1 MTFNGPNTELD
12 ADLTGLPVN
21 PALIGQG
28 FQQPDQNRREEPQNF
43 VFLAW
48 LLTAIGQNI
57 TRPSTSEAALNTA
70 IAPNEV
76 ATPIFNTTT
85 LPGVSAE
92 GGAVSPLGADFTTS
106 SSVGAPDSF
115 SSAGA
120 DLETDVVET
129 DADIAAE
136 GEDIPD
142 NEMAE
147 IFAGTQLT
155 RSNGLRVRL
164 SDDTWFDGTLDTS
177 FYGAELTD
185 RNIEHAADVSP
196 EFARSYEAAARIMW
210 ESLGGDLN
218 GTTLD
223 GDPISEFSA
232 RDWRDIGQDIM
243 TQFNMNTVATVSIT
257 SHILSLP
264 EDDPAR
270 TAFLYLMEVNANTRV
285 MQWDTGGRFFNGTFL
300 GGHVTGLNDWA
311 QVGGGAGVNA
321 AMVVATA
328 GSGVAVKSAGTQ
340 GLRIALAQAV
350 RGSSTNIITRQL
362 ASETFEH
369 AGRTLTFGQ
378 ARREIRQA
386 NFRAARGYIAANIAI
401 GAGQGGTM
409 GYSFNA
415 AHQGGTG
422 ATFSTLDQGQALLS
436 GGTGLVIGG
445 GLGTV
450 MGFAPG
456 YYNANISPM
465 FRSDQAVRSSV
476 SILQGRASAA
486 LSRGDYVRADEI
498 LTTVDATLRREAAES
513 TTRPSARRALDALV
527 ERSDSLMNR
536 SNGLH
541 VRLGNL
547 NIFEWTDAQRA
558 AYAELSPSERLAF
571 RNDLAA
577 AGDDDG
583 IAAVMARITPE
594 ADDVTPTNTTPDVD
608 APEGAARINETPD
621 EAAARART
629 TMGDSVEG
637 TADDAADVTVARA
650 EDAITPD
657 DIVSP
662 GNNAGDSITGTT
674 AKAID
679 DAATDG
685 DVISLQRAREL
696 SESQNAIE
704 DASTRLRADMDQF
717 GDDFTAVQFGRT
729 TWNEFVSLLD
739 DTNPQAARYFRD
751 LEAVAPERV
760 ATLTRALETETPIE
774 IPTTYYRDLEFNPV
788 LTVRQIDDLPP
799 AGAARASFDNPTMMA
814 AAGRSSSDNIDV
826 SDALLRLLRE
836 RRESP
841 DTAASREAIEQLSPD
856 EQRIYQ
862 QVVAGNANGDD
873 IILSGRAPRT
883 MLDDGVDADDAAT
896 SAVAR
901 EAGEEADDATASA
914 VAREADDNADDATA
928 SAAARET
935 GEGQPSQNGYGRSGR
950 VRSGAERVELPEA
963 SGQTYSP
970 KSIIPFGFIR
980 RFFTP
985 RQLRAHKIRGMME
998 KIADDLKPH
1007 LEELFGSGHPD
1018 KVQLDRVSR
1027 AIRNLDSADPN
1038 YTSQLQA
1045 LRDQIKDL
1053 PERSARNRLNGIL
1066 NDISKL
1072 DPNDTNYS
1080 SRLARIH
1087 SGLNEFE
1094 NNSAIRQLDEIV
1106 AEINELDPNNPNYAA
1121 QLADLQD
1128 RLGQLGQRVDEELER
1143 LGQTAD
1149 GHLGRLGREADVSH
1163 RTEQQGIISL
1173 FRRMTGK
1180 GRRWDNTGSA
1190 HILADHQ
1197 IQAAARYVEGARAA
1211 GQSLR
1216 TLISDIEGELAT
1228 NGRVTQNNIT
1238 ALGELTEHGSA
1249 QAYVAGMHNMRSG
1262 PSALAWYRRQGL
1274 VRSVEEGL
1282 YHSPERIHQ
1291 YANSGIGN
1299 TENIVLAQILP
1310 ANIIM
1315 QSGQTESA
1323 AGSIRKG
1330 FYNAISTLL
1339 ENGGHHEALWALE
1352 MRFLRAM
1359 HEMSDGTG
1367 RVAAIPTDPDL
1378 FIKEL
1383 LDFTYGNGNPGSSP
1397 ITAEMI
1403 DAMGRT
1409 ATDRGYDPSSARL
1422 VVSNGDQELGHF
1434 LNMLRQLH
1442 ADAIKDPQGG
1452 GNRIANARYAELNG
1466 SREVSQRYKERNDG
1480 LFTRV
1485 PYGGTRDGLWS
1496 PAQNDFTTRYQAF
1509 SFLTS
1514 LVGAGPI
1521 RRSSTEV
1528 IGPQEWF
1535 RLLPRWTRSAVD
1547 ADGRIIT
1554 GEGASRSINWRLA
1567 SNVLAPTPYGL
1578 GWGGYMLYSAAWD
1591 AQDGEHF
1598 EWESYIPVYGV
1609 AHNIVGFFLPQN
1621 MVAELEDRII
1631 EDLANDR
1638 TPDADEVNRLFA
1650 AYGANGLHTTE
1661 DGYQQIPQEIRDLLG
1676 ITNQGDLTLSVAQAT
1691 SEILGD
1697 EAIRRADPE
1706 ARVDTTATDERRTDA
1721 AADERRTDT
1730 PVVTGQTGNQQ
1741 RGDGVDVRGGFTRV
1755 TGDGVSLDEAGRAA
1769 TGTLEAA
1776 GRLVLP
1782 REAERYMGTD
1792 FLNSNAGIALRGT
1805 FSGITNMG
1813 RGLLDRAREDD
1824 GTRQVVGWGA
1834 GLGLAFLLGRT
1845 GWVDSFIG
1853 SMPILKHFKGVLTP
1867 IAIVGIAI
1875 WGGAMTGR
1883 ALGAENGD
1891 AAVQGATTGSGSHLP
1906 RRLPSISAQDMADAS
1921 QIRIQGHAD
1930 NMVSES
1936 VLIVVGNETFMI
1948 MQLDTDNANA
1958 ALAAQS
1964 ITVDA
1969 DGPGAGVAQELM
1981 GTNHIIDGA
1990 SNGIHIP
1997 AELLREAGLPT
2008 EIDRDVTRH
2017 VPTGWDD
2024 GSDFV
2029 ITRVSDDMDRIGLEA
2044 FTGPEQS

>member
-21 PALIGQG
+21 SAPIGQG
-28 FQQPDQNRREEPQNF
+28 FQQPDLNREDSLFNT
-43 VFLAW
+43 FLIWA
-48 LLTAIGQNI
+48 LSNSIRRAMT
-57 TRPSTSEAALNTA
+57 STAALRTA
-70 IAPNEV
+70 ADPETV
-76 ATPIFNTTT
+76 AKPEINTTT
-85 LPGVSAE
+85 LPGAPAE
-92 GGAVSPLGADFTTS
+92 VGAASPLEAASPLGEDFTAS

-129 DADIAAE
+129 DANIAAE

-147 IFAGTQLT
+147 IFANAQLT

-164 SDDTWFDGTLDTS
+164 SDGTWFEDTLDTS
-177 FYGAELTD
+177 FFGAELD
-185 RNIEHAADVSP
+185 GERDIRNAEEGSD
-196 EFARSYEAAARIMW
+196 FARSYEAASRIVW
-210 ESLGGDLN
+210 ESLGGDLE
-218 GTTLD
+218 GTRNDRNLSSLQAFFLTESQN
-223 GDPISEFSA
+223 ISDLEGE
-232 RDWRDIGQDIM
+232 DWRDIGQDIM
-243 TQFNMNTVATVSIT
+243 TRFNMNTVATASIA

-270 TAFLYLMEVNANTRV
+270 TAFLYLMEVNAHTRV
-285 MQWDTGGRFFNGTFL
+285 LQWDTAGRFVAGTFF
-300 GGHVTGLNDWA
+300 GGHVTGLDSWEHRA
-311 QVGGGAGVNA
+311 VTGGGAAIN
-321 AMVVATA
+321 VAITA
-328 GSGVAVKSAGTQ
+328 TTLGSGTAARSAGTQ

-350 RGSSTNIITRQL
+350 RSGSREVVVDGATTITRG
-362 ASETFEH
+362 A
-369 AGRTLTFGQ
+369 
-378 ARREIRQA
+378 ARRQILGA
-386 NFRAARGYIAANIAI
+386 NIDASRGLIVRNMAAGGILGGVTGYNFDAARQ
-401 GAGQGGTM
+401 GAM
-409 GYSFNA
+409 
-415 AHQGGTG
+415 G
-422 ATFSTLDQGQALLS
+422 ATFETLDTTSARRSALF
-436 GGTGLVIGG
+436 GTVIGG
-445 GLGTV
+445 GLGGT
-450 MGFAPG
+450 M
-456 YYNANISPM
+456 
-465 FRSDQAVRSSV
+465 
-476 SILQGRASAA
+476 SILPGAWNSHVSPRFTPNSAINSSIRQLNNNASRAIRQGDMVEADLNLTAAAEA
-486 LSRGDYVRADEI
+486 LS
-498 LTTVDATLRREAAES
+498 REAAENTGS
-513 TTRPSARRALDALV
+513 TRALGRLQV
-527 ERSDSLMNR
+527 QSDSLLDR
-536 SNGLH
+536 RYG
-541 VRLGNL
+541 RLNTS
-547 NIFEWTDAQRA
+547 EWTPEQIT
-558 AYAELSPSERLAF
+558 AYTDLSPSERLAF

-577 AGDDDG
+577 AGDDGVD
-583 IAAVMARITPE
+583 AVMARITPE
-594 ADDVTPTNTTPDVD
+594 ADDVTPTNATPEVD
-608 APEGAARINETPD
+608 APANAPRIGENLEGDEYRAFREFWETIPPHQR
-621 EAAARART
+621 ESIT
-629 TMGDSVEG
+629 TAIRGANSDL
-637 TADDAADVTVARA
+637 ADARA
-650 EDAITPD
+650 EDLMPHIFRGVRGNDEDAVLTTVRRIDVENAMREADVVIPEQTAQQAGIR
-657 DIVSP
+657 DISGDLIRRP
-662 GNNAGDSITGTT
+662 SQNTGDSIAATT
-674 AKAID
+674 ARAID

-696 SESQNAIE
+696 SESQNVIE
-704 DASTRLRADMDQF
+704 DASTRLRADMDHF
-717 GDDFTAVQFGRT
+717 ADDFTAVQFGRT
-729 TWNEFVSLLD
+729 TWNEFLSLLD

-760 ATLTRALETETPIE
+760 ATITRALETETPIE

-799 AGAARASFDNPTMMA
+799 AGAARASFDNPTAMA
-814 AAGRSSSDNIDV
+814 AAGRSSSESVEV
-826 SDALLRLLRE
+826 SANLLNLLRA
-836 RRESP
+836 RRENP

-862 QVVAGNANGDD
+862 QVVAENANGDD

-883 MLDDGVDADDAAT
+883 MLDDGADTPNTGTTASAADEAAPEPSPTPRAADDA
-896 SAVAR
+896 
-901 EAGEEADDATASA
+901 
-914 VAREADDNADDATA
+914 ADDATA
-928 SAAARET
+928 SAAAREA
-935 GEGQPSQNGYGRSGR
+935 GESQPSQNKYGRSGR
-950 VRSGAERVELPEA
+950 VRSGAERVALPEP
-963 SGQTYSP
+963 SGDTYRP
-970 KSIIPFGFIR
+970 KSLPFGFIR

-1007 LEELFGSGHPD
+1007 LSRLFEGDDSAI
-1018 KVQLDRVSR
+1018 KQLD
-1027 AIRNLDSADPN
+1027 D
-1038 YTSQLQA
+1038 
-1045 LRDQIKDL
+1045 
-1053 PERSARNRLNGIL
+1053 
-1066 NDISKL
+1066 
-1072 DPNDTNYS
+1072 
-1080 SRLARIH
+1080 
-1087 SGLNEFE
+1087 
-1094 NNSAIRQLDEIV
+1094 IV
-1106 AEINELDPNNPNYAA
+1106 AEINDLDPNNPNYAA

-1128 RLGQLGQRVDEELER
+1128 RLGQLGQRVDEELEG

-1149 GHLGRLGREADVSH
+1149 GHLGRLATEAHVSD
-1163 RTEQQGIISL
+1163 RTERQGFISL

-1228 NGRVTQNNIT
+1228 NGRVAQNNIT
-1238 ALGELTEHGSA
+1238 ALEELTEHGRA
-1249 QAYVAGMHNMRSG
+1249 QAYVADMHNMRSG
-1262 PSALAWYRRQGL
+1262 PNALAWYRRQGL

-1310 ANIIM
+1310 SDIIM

-1397 ITAEMI
+1397 VTAEMV

-1422 VVSNGDQELGHF
+1422 VLSNGDQELEHF

-1442 ADAIKDPQGG
+1442 TDAIKDPQGG
-1452 GNRIANARYAELNG
+1452 GNRIANSRYATLNG
-1466 SREVSQRYKERNDG
+1466 SREVHQRYKERNDG
-1480 LFTRV
+1480 FFTRV
-1485 PYGGTRDGLWS
+1485 PYGGTRDALWS

-1547 ADGRIIT
+1547 NEGRIIT

-1567 SNVLAPTPYGL
+1567 SNALAPTPYGL

-1621 MVAELEDRII
+1621 MVAELEERII

-1676 ITNQGDLTLSVAQAT
+1676 ITSQGDLTLSVAQAT

-1706 ARVDTTATDERRTDA
+1706 ARVDTTATDERRTDTA
-1721 AADERRTDT
+1721 TDERRTDT
-1730 PVVTGQTGNQQ
+1730 TVVTDAGDEQDPERTRTDI
-1741 RGDGVDVRGGFTRV
+1741 RGATTRV
-1755 TGDGVSLDEAGRAA
+1755 TGDSVSLDEAGRAA
-1769 TGTLEAA
+1769 TGTAEAI
-1776 GRLVLP
+1776 GRVVLP

-1824 GTRQVVGWGA
+1824 GTRQIVGWGA
-1834 GLGLAFLLGRT
+1834 GLGLAFILGRT
-1845 GWVDSFIG
+1845 GIVENFIG
-1853 SMPILKHFKGVLTP
+1853 SIPILGNLKGILAPV
-1867 IAIVGIAI
+1867 AIIGIAI
-1875 WGGAMTGR
+1875 WGGALTGR

-1891 AAVQGATTGSGSHLP
+1891 AAVQGATTSAGSHLP

-1921 QIRIQGHAD
+1921 QIRIQGHAET
-1930 NMVSES
+1930 MVSES

-1948 MQLDTDNANA
+1948 MQLDTNNATA
-1958 ALAAQS
+1958 AMAAQV
-1964 ITVDA
+1964 IEVDA
-1969 DGPGAGVAQELM
+1969 DGPGADVAHQLV
-1981 GTNHIIDGA
+1981 GQNHIIDGA

-1997 AELLREAGLPT
+1997 TALLREAGLTT
-2008 EIDRDVTRH
+2008 EMERDVTRH
-2017 VPTGWDD
+2017 VPSGWDD